1 MKFKSLPSFIFMAVI
16 SSSVY
21 SQELPECK
29 DLEGKWTGA
38 KVGAGYQGD
47 ISIVFDANCKY
58 EWIGSAGSITT
69 GKLDKKKKEYWYNNQ
84 AGSRGKVQ
92 FNDGQLIWENTW
104 TGKNYEVKVKK

>member
-69 GKLDKKKKEYWYNNQ
+69 GKLDKKRRNTGTTIKRAPEAKSSLMT
-84 AGSRGKVQ
+84 GS
-92 FNDGQLIWENTW
+92 
-104 TGKNYEVKVKK
+104 